1 MHDQARCRTGSGAVR
16 EMRMKQAIWLIS
28 GGPMQILAARKIKQ
42 KGFALILSDRN
53 PSAPCAALADRFVEL
68 DTFDVDGHLVA
79 ADALRD
85 EFDIQAVLTAAADCH
100 YTVARTA
107 EHLGVHHLSPEI
119 SKNCRN
125 KLATREILTAAGLP
139 QPLYHGA
146 ESYDEGAAFIEAH
159 PGVPFV
165 VKSTD
170 NSGSRGLSTVLP
182 GQKLTGEQF
191 HHAQANG
198 TTGLVIIEE
207 MLQSAP
213 DLISESS
220 VETVWSDGKMHWVNW
235 VDRIFP
241 RDLCFF
247 LGASLSYPVADG
259 VEIGHVNPSSQSE
272 ELRQEVEDMIFAAG
286 MAMGFDVEAGGH
298 ILKADMFFSTR
309 GPMILEL
316 TPRISGGWD
325 SSGSSPARG
334 GDIVGGVIELAQGK
348 SLTPELFDRYFRFDD
363 PGATAVVLTSV
374 PENAVDCIGRQFAIA
389 SGYEP
394 TSVLINQALSKVA
407 QGAFITPDL
416 GVA

>member
-1 MHDQARCRTGSGAVR
+1 
-16 EMRMKQAIWLIS
+16 MKQAIWLIS
-28 GGPMQILAARKIKQ
+28 GGPMQVLAARKIKQ
-42 KGFALILSDRN
+42 QGFALILSDRN
-53 PSAPCAALADRFVEL
+53 ASAPCAVLADRFVEL
-68 DTFDVDGHLVA
+68 DTFDVESHLVA
-79 ADALRD
+79 ADELRD
-85 EFDIQAVLTAAADCH
+85 EFDIRAVLTAAADCH

-107 EHLGVHHLSPEI
+107 EHLGLHHLSPDI
-119 SKNCRN
+119 SRNCRN

-139 QPLYHGA
+139 QPLYRGA
-146 ESYDEGAAFIEAH
+146 ESYDEAAGFIEAH
-159 PGVPFV
+159 AAVSFV

-182 GQKLTGEQF
+182 GQKLTREQF
-191 HHAQANG
+191 DHARANG

-207 MLQSAP
+207 MLQSVP

-220 VETVWSDGKMHWVNW
+220 VETLWFDGRMHWINW
-235 VDRIFP
+235 VDRIFF
-241 RDLCFF
+241 RDLRFF
-247 LGASLSYPVADG
+247 PGVSLPHPVADG
-259 VEIGHVNPSSQSE
+259 VEIGHVNPSRQSE
-272 ELRQEVEDMIFAAG
+272 ALRQQVEDMIFAAG
-286 MAMGFDVEAGGH
+286 IAMGFGQELGGH

-325 SSGSSPARG
+325 SSASSPARG

-348 SLTPELFDRYFRFDD
+348 PLTADLFDRHFRFDD
-363 PGATAVVLTSV
+363 PGATAVVLTSI

-389 SGYEP
+389 SGHEP

-416 GVA
+416 EVA